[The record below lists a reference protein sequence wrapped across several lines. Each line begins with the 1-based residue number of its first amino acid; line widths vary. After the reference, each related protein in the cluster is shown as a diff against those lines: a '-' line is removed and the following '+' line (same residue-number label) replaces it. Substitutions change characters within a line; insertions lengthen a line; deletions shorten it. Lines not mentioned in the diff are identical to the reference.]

1 MALIQGIDGGALL
14 AAFRQGRGDRAADD
28 KTKAAAEEAKQ
39 WKGLMAQAMGG
50 QPSGGGVAGNFA
62 PSQPQAPPVAPGAT
76 FGEAFSPQ
84 AMGAIQSG
92 VPAAPVASISAP
104 PQGMSQPDP
113 NILRKMAVLR
123 PEQAGQI
130 ITALKNLNEG
140 DLKQQQA
147 KNDLMGAAAHYVQQ
161 GKSPQERLDR
171 FQHAAPQLLAMGWTQ
186 GQLQQAASDLSD
198 TALQGFQGM
207 AVDYDKMIDN
217 ELAERKFQA
226 GDNVAVVPGGNVANI
241 KPDGSA
247 HYVIGGGGA
256 PTAAPVQVQSIE
268 QAQKLPPG
276 TRFID
281 PNGVER
287 VVPGGGAGNGVG
299 GFRPVNNGAS
309 VIKELFPAARITDNR
324 RPADSALGRAN
335 PSSWHVRS
343 GGAVDVAPIPGMTF
357 EQYVG
362 KVKSAGYN
370 IIEAIDEVK
379 HPSSHATGPHWH
391 IVIGEG

>member
-14 AAFRQGRGDRAADD
+14 AAFRQGRGDRATDD

-62 PSQPQAPPVAPGAT
+62 PSQPQTPPVAPGAT

-84 AMGAIQSG
+84 AMGAIQAP
-92 VPAAPVASISAP
+92 PAAPMAP
-104 PQGMSQPDP
+104 PSQGMSQPDP

-207 AVDYDKMIDN
+207 AIDFDKIIDN
-217 ELAERKFQA
+217 ELAEREFQSGKVITPQPGA
-226 GDNVAVVPGGNVANI
+226 GAFVRR
-241 KPDGSA
+241 PDGTMET
-247 HYVIGGGGA
+247 I
-256 PTAAPVQVQSIE
+256 
-268 QAQKLPPG
+268 
-276 TRFID
+276 
-281 PNGVER
+281 
-287 VVPGGGAGNGVG
+287 
-299 GFRPVNNGAS
+299 
-309 VIKELFPAARITDNR
+309 
-324 RPADSALGRAN
+324 
-335 PSSWHVRS
+335 
-343 GGAVDVAPIPGMTF
+343 VAPNDGT
-357 EQYVG
+357 
-362 KVKSAGYN
+362 
-370 IIEAIDEVK
+370 
-379 HPSSHATGPHWH
+379 HATGAPVAASAPPVQPQIIPTRPPNMTDDQLMTQAHEAVRKGVNVEQVFRQLQAWG
-391 IVIGEG
+391 VNP

>member
-14 AAFRQGRGDRAADD
+14 AAFRQGRSDRATDD

-39 WKGLMAQAMGG
+39 WKGLMGQVMGG
-50 QPSGGGVAGNFA
+50 QSSGGVAGNFA
-62 PSQPQAPPVAPGAT
+62 PSQPAQAPDAT
-76 FGEAFSPQ
+76 GQTFDQAFSPQ
-84 AMGAIQSG
+84 AMGAIQAP
-92 VPAAPVASISAP
+92 PAAPVAPSMPS
-104 PQGMSQPDP
+104 QGMSQPDP

-130 ITALKNLNEG
+130 ITALKNLNES

-147 KNDLMGAAAHYVQQ
+147 KNDIMGAAAHYVQL

-207 AVDYDKMIDN
+207 AIDYDKMIDN

-241 KPDGSA
+241 KPDGTA

-299 GFRPVNNGAS
+299 GFRPVNNGAA
-309 VIKELFPAARITDNR
+309 VIQQLFPNVRVTDGR

-335 PSSWHVRS
+335 PKSWHVRS

-362 KVKSAGYN
+362 RVKSAGYN
-370 IIEAIDEVK
+370 VIEAIDEVK
-379 HPSSHATGPHWH
+379 HPSAHATGPHWH